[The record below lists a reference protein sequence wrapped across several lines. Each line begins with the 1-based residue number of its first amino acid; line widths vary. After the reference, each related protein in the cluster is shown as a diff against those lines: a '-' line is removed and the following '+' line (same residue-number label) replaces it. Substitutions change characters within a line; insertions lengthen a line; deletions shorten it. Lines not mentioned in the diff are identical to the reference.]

1 MNSNEIREEFLK
13 FFEQNNHKIMPSAS
27 LIPIDETLLF
37 TAAGMVPFKDYF
49 LGNNKPPHT
58 NLVSSQKCIRT
69 VDIDIIGDTD
79 RHLTF
84 FEMLGNFS
92 IGEYF
97 KEQAIKHAYE
107 FITKNLG
114 INPDD
119 LWFTVY
125 KDDDESFNIW
135 KDVIG
140 VPEERIQRG
149 DKDNFWQM
157 NIPGPCG
164 PCSEIFIDRGPDYG
178 EEGGPIGGGEDRF
191 IEIWNLVFMESIQDE
206 PYNVVGELP
215 AKNID
220 TGMGLERIAM
230 VLQDKESPFEIDTF
244 ESIYEQLKPKIKTPN
259 KKYERIIL
267 DHMKASTFM
276 ISDGVVPTNEGR
288 GYILRRLIRRAIRAY
303 YGLTNEIDSIEFLI
317 SPIVEIYKDHYP
329 DLYKNID
336 KIKKLYTTEENLFH
350 KTLEKGTVEINRL
363 IQDKETFDEEKAF
376 YLFETFGFPYELTK
390 EIAFENNIQLND
402 DKYMKKFQEHQA
414 KSSAF
419 KKEIS
424 NISEFDV
431 DCNVF
436 TGYENTNT
444 ISEVTLVLNENGTT
458 TIFTEAT
465 PFYYEAGGQISDQGS
480 IVFEDKEYTVA
491 DVVQSSSGATGLV
504 INKDIEIQSGEKIES
519 KVNESFRRSVS
530 KSHTSA
536 HIVHSSL
543 RNILGDHVAQAG
555 SYVAPGRFRF
565 DFSHSEKVTQE
576 ELNEIFTL
584 SNKNVFS
591 DLKVDTKIMNIDDAK
606 KEGALAFFGDKY
618 DDDVRVV
625 NIGNFS
631 KELCGG
637 THVSNSNEI
646 GLIVLLNES
655 SIGSNLRRVEML
667 SGFEAYDFMTNAY
680 NSYKNVSTLWN
691 THIENVATKLE
702 SFFNSYEE
710 LKSQVD
716 QFKQIRN
723 NEMVDQISNK
733 FENVGD
739 YKVFI
744 NQVSMD
750 TVDDIRNVAINSINN
765 GVVDYIYLISQ
776 IESKFVIVA
785 MKNEKVIKDMNVSE
799 LVIETSKNFGGGASK
814 DQVLSVGVGPNDYS
828 KDETLKYVKE
838 SIVNNLKWKT

>member
-504 INKDIEIQSGEKIES
+504 INEDIEIQSGEKIES

-591 DLKVDTKIMNIDDAK
+591 DLKVDTKVMNIDEAK

-680 NSYKNVSTLWN
+680 NSYKSVSNLLN
-691 THIENVATKLE
+691 TNIENVTTKLE

-765 GVVDYIYLISQ
+765 GVVDYIYLIAQ

-814 DQVLSVGVGPNDYS
+814 DQVLSVGGGPNDYS
-828 KDETLKYVKE
+828 IDETLKYVKE
-838 SIVNNLKWKT
+838 SIVNNIK

>member
-244 ESIYEQLKPKIKTPN
+244 ESIYEQLKPKIKNPN

-419 KKEIS
+419 KKETS

-504 INKDIEIQSGEKIES
+504 INEDIEIQSGEKIES

-680 NSYKNVSTLWN
+680 NSYKNVSNLLN
-691 THIENVATKLE
+691 TNIENVPTKLE

-765 GVVDYIYLISQ
+765 GVVDYIYLIAQ

-785 MKNEKVIKDMNVSE
+785 MKNEKVIQDMNVSE

-814 DQVLSVGVGPNDYS
+814 DQVLSVGGGPNDYS
-828 KDETLKYVKE
+828 IDETLKYVKE
-838 SIVNNLKWKT
+838 SIVNNLK

>member
-125 KDDDESFNIW
+125 KDDEESFNIW

-363 IQDKETFDEEKAF
+363 IQDKEKFDEEKAF

-414 KSSAF
+414 KSNAF

-480 IVFEDKEYTVA
+480 IIFEDKEYTVA

-504 INKDIEIQSGEKIES
+504 IKEDIGIQSGEKIES

-591 DLKVDTKIMNIDDAK
+591 DLKVDTKVMNIDEAK

-680 NSYKNVSTLWN
+680 NSYKSVSNLLN
-691 THIENVATKLE
+691 TNIENVPTKLE
-702 SFFNSYEE
+702 SLFNSYEE

-814 DQVLSVGVGPNDYS
+814 DQVLSVGGGPNDYS
-828 KDETLKYVKE
+828 IDETLKYVKE
-838 SIVNNLKWKT
+838 SIVNNIK

>member
-49 LGNNKPPHT
+49 LGNNKPPHV

-107 FITKNLG
+107 FITKNLE

-419 KKEIS
+419 KKETS

-504 INKDIEIQSGEKIES
+504 INEDIEIQSGEKIES

-591 DLKVDTKIMNIDDAK
+591 DLKVDTKIMNIDEAK

-680 NSYKNVSTLWN
+680 NSYKSVSNLLN
-691 THIENVATKLE
+691 TNIENVPTKLE
-702 SFFNSYEE
+702 SLFNSYEE

-723 NEMVDQISNK
+723 NEMVDQISNQ

-765 GVVDYIYLISQ
+765 GVVDYIYLIAQ

-814 DQVLSVGVGPNDYS
+814 DQVLSVGGGPNDYS
-828 KDETLKYVKE
+828 IDETLKYVKE
-838 SIVNNLKWKT
+838 SIVNNLK

>member
-107 FITKNLG
+107 FITKNLE

-419 KKEIS
+419 KKETS

-504 INKDIEIQSGEKIES
+504 INEDIEIQSGEKIES

-576 ELNEIFTL
+576 ELNEIFSL

-591 DLKVDTKIMNIDDAK
+591 DLKVDTKIMNIDEAK

-646 GLIVLLNES
+646 GLIV
-655 SIGSNLRRVEML
+655 
-667 SGFEAYDFMTNAY
+667 Y
-680 NSYKNVSTLWN
+680 
-691 THIENVATKLE
+691 
-702 SFFNSYEE
+702 
-710 LKSQVD
+710 
-716 QFKQIRN
+716 
-723 NEMVDQISNK
+723 
-733 FENVGD
+733 
-739 YKVFI
+739 
-744 NQVSMD
+744 
-750 TVDDIRNVAINSINN
+750 
-765 GVVDYIYLISQ
+765 
-776 IESKFVIVA
+776 
-785 MKNEKVIKDMNVSE
+785 
-799 LVIETSKNFGGGASK
+799 
-814 DQVLSVGVGPNDYS
+814 
-828 KDETLKYVKE
+828 
-838 SIVNNLKWKT
+838 

>member
-244 ESIYEQLKPKIKTPN
+244 ESIYDQLKPKIKTPN

-303 YGLTNEIDSIEFLI
+303 YGLTNEIDPIEFLI

-419 KKEIS
+419 KKETS

-504 INKDIEIQSGEKIES
+504 INEDIEIQSGEKIES

-680 NSYKNVSTLWN
+680 NSYKSVSNLLN
-691 THIENVATKLE
+691 TNIENVPTKLE
-702 SFFNSYEE
+702 SLFNSYEE

-765 GVVDYIYLISQ
+765 GVVDYIYLIAQ

-814 DQVLSVGVGPNDYS
+814 DQVLSVGGGPNDYS
-828 KDETLKYVKE
+828 IDETLKYVKE
-838 SIVNNLKWKT
+838 SIVNNLK

>member
-419 KKEIS
+419 KKETS

-504 INKDIEIQSGEKIES
+504 INEDIEIQSGEKIES

-543 RNILGDHVAQAG
+543 RKILGDHVAQAG

-591 DLKVDTKIMNIDDAK
+591 DLKVDTKIMNIDEAK

-680 NSYKNVSTLWN
+680 NSYKSVSNLLN
-691 THIENVATKLE
+691 TNIENVPTKLE
-702 SFFNSYEE
+702 SLFNSYEE

-814 DQVLSVGVGPNDYS
+814 DQVLSVGGGPNDYS
-828 KDETLKYVKE
+828 IDETLKYVKE
-838 SIVNNLKWKT
+838 SIVNNLK

>member
-363 IQDKETFDEEKAF
+363 IQDKEKFDEEKAF

-414 KSSAF
+414 KSSSF

-504 INKDIEIQSGEKIES
+504 INEDIEIQSGEKIES

-543 RNILGDHVAQAG
+543 RKILGDHVAQAG

-591 DLKVDTKIMNIDDAK
+591 DLKVDTKIMNIDEAK

-680 NSYKNVSTLWN
+680 NSYKSVSNLLN
-691 THIENVATKLE
+691 TNIENVPTKLE
-702 SFFNSYEE
+702 SLFNSYEE

-814 DQVLSVGVGPNDYS
+814 DQVLSVGGGPNDYS
-828 KDETLKYVKE
+828 IDETLKYVKE
-838 SIVNNLKWKT
+838 SIVNNIK

>member
-244 ESIYEQLKPKIKTPN
+244 ESIYEQLKPKIKNPN

-480 IVFEDKEYTVA
+480 IIFEDKEYTVA

-504 INKDIEIQSGEKIES
+504 INEDIEIQSGEKIES

-591 DLKVDTKIMNIDDAK
+591 DLKVDTKIMNIDEAK

-680 NSYKNVSTLWN
+680 NSYKSVSNLLN
-691 THIENVATKLE
+691 TNIENVPTKLE

-814 DQVLSVGVGPNDYS
+814 DQVLSVGGGPNDYS
-828 KDETLKYVKE
+828 IDETLKYVKE
-838 SIVNNLKWKT
+838 SIVNNLK

>member
-49 LGNNKPPHT
+49 LGNNKPPHV

-230 VLQDKESPFEIDTF
+230 VLQDKESPFEIATF

-363 IQDKETFDEEKAF
+363 IQDKEKFDEEKAF

-480 IVFEDKEYTVA
+480 IVFEDKEYTVS

-504 INKDIEIQSGEKIES
+504 IKEDIGIQSGEKIES

-543 RNILGDHVAQAG
+543 RKILGDHVAQAG

-591 DLKVDTKIMNIDDAK
+591 DLKVDTKIMNIDEAK

-680 NSYKNVSTLWN
+680 NSYKSVSNLLN
-691 THIENVATKLE
+691 TNIENVPTKLE
-702 SFFNSYEE
+702 SLFNSYEE

-814 DQVLSVGVGPNDYS
+814 DQVLSVGGGPNDYS
-828 KDETLKYVKE
+828 IDETLKYVKE
-838 SIVNNLKWKT
+838 SIVNNLK

>member
-504 INKDIEIQSGEKIES
+504 INEDIEIQSGEKIES

-680 NSYKNVSTLWN
+680 NSYKNVSNLLN
-691 THIENVATKLE
+691 TNIENVPTKLE

-765 GVVDYIYLISQ
+765 GVVDYIYLIAQ

-814 DQVLSVGVGPNDYS
+814 DQVLSVGGGPNDYS
-828 KDETLKYVKE
+828 IDETLKYVKE
-838 SIVNNLKWKT
+838 SIVNNLK

>member
-363 IQDKETFDEEKAF
+363 IQDKEKFDEEKAF

-504 INKDIEIQSGEKIES
+504 INEDIEIQSGEKIES

-591 DLKVDTKIMNIDDAK
+591 DLKVDTKIMNIDEAK

-680 NSYKNVSTLWN
+680 NSYKSVSNLLN
-691 THIENVATKLE
+691 TNIENVPTKLE
-702 SFFNSYEE
+702 SLFNSYEE

-814 DQVLSVGVGPNDYS
+814 DQVLSVGGGPNDYS
-828 KDETLKYVKE
+828 IDETLKYVKE
-838 SIVNNLKWKT
+838 SIVNNLK

>member
-49 LGNNKPPHT
+49 LGNNKPPHV

-107 FITKNLG
+107 FITKNLE

-419 KKEIS
+419 KKETS

-504 INKDIEIQSGEKIES
+504 INEDIKIQSGEKIES

-591 DLKVDTKIMNIDDAK
+591 DLKVDTKIMNIDEAK

-680 NSYKNVSTLWN
+680 NSYKSVSNLLN
-691 THIENVATKLE
+691 TNIENVPTKLE
-702 SFFNSYEE
+702 SLFNSYEE

-765 GVVDYIYLISQ
+765 GVVDYIYLIAQ

-814 DQVLSVGVGPNDYS
+814 DQVLSVGGGPNDYS
-828 KDETLKYVKE
+828 IDETLKYVKE
-838 SIVNNLKWKT
+838 SIVNNLK

>member
-49 LGNNKPPHT
+49 LGNNKPPHV

-244 ESIYEQLKPKIKTPN
+244 ESIYEQLKSKIKTPN

-317 SPIVEIYKDHYP
+317 SPIVEVYKDHYP

-419 KKEIS
+419 KKETS
-424 NISEFDV
+424 NKSEFDV

-504 INKDIEIQSGEKIES
+504 INEDIEIQSGEKIES

-680 NSYKNVSTLWN
+680 NSYKSVSNLLN
-691 THIENVATKLE
+691 TNIENVPTKLE
-702 SFFNSYEE
+702 SLFNSYEE

-765 GVVDYIYLISQ
+765 GVVDYIYLIAQ

-814 DQVLSVGVGPNDYS
+814 DQVLSVGGGPNDYS
-828 KDETLKYVKE
+828 IDETLKYVKE
-838 SIVNNLKWKT
+838 SIVNNLK

>member
-49 LGNNKPPHT
+49 LGNNKPPHV

-419 KKEIS
+419 KKETS

-504 INKDIEIQSGEKIES
+504 INEDIEIQSGEKIES

-591 DLKVDTKIMNIDDAK
+591 DLKVDTKIMNIDEAK

-680 NSYKNVSTLWN
+680 NSYKNVSNLLN
-691 THIENVATKLE
+691 TNIENVPTKLE

-723 NEMVDQISNK
+723 NEIVDEISNK
-733 FENVGD
+733 FE
-739 YKVFI
+739 
-744 NQVSMD
+744 
-750 TVDDIRNVAINSINN
+750 
-765 GVVDYIYLISQ
+765 
-776 IESKFVIVA
+776 
-785 MKNEKVIKDMNVSE
+785 
-799 LVIETSKNFGGGASK
+799 
-814 DQVLSVGVGPNDYS
+814 SV
-828 KDETLKYVKE
+828 
-838 SIVNNLKWKT
+838 

>member
-49 LGNNKPPHT
+49 LGNNKPPHV

-419 KKEIS
+419 KKETS

-504 INKDIEIQSGEKIES
+504 INEDIEIQSGEKIES

-680 NSYKNVSTLWN
+680 NSYKNVSNLLN
-691 THIENVATKLE
+691 TNIENVPTKLE

-765 GVVDYIYLISQ
+765 GVVDYIYLIAQ

-814 DQVLSVGVGPNDYS
+814 DQVLSVGGGPNDYS
-828 KDETLKYVKE
+828 IDETLKYVKE
-838 SIVNNLKWKT
+838 SIVNNLK

>member
-49 LGNNKPPHT
+49 LGNNKPPHV

-107 FITKNLG
+107 FITKNLE

-363 IQDKETFDEEKAF
+363 IQDKEKFDEEKAF

-419 KKEIS
+419 KKETS

-504 INKDIEIQSGEKIES
+504 INEDIEIQSGEKIES

-591 DLKVDTKIMNIDDAK
+591 DLKVDTKIMNIDEAK

-680 NSYKNVSTLWN
+680 NSYKSVSNLLN
-691 THIENVATKLE
+691 TNIENVPTKLE
-702 SFFNSYEE
+702 SLFNSYEE

-814 DQVLSVGVGPNDYS
+814 DQVLSVGGGPNDYS
-828 KDETLKYVKE
+828 IDETLKYVKE
-838 SIVNNLKWKT
+838 SIVNNLK

>member
-1 MNSNEIREEFLK
+1 MNSNQIREEFLK

-135 KDVIG
+135 KDVID

-244 ESIYEQLKPKIKTPN
+244 ESIYEQLKPKIKNPN

-363 IQDKETFDEEKAF
+363 IQDKEKFDEEKAF

-504 INKDIEIQSGEKIES
+504 IKEDIGIQSGEKIES

-591 DLKVDTKIMNIDDAK
+591 DLKVDTKIMNIDEAK

-680 NSYKNVSTLWN
+680 NSYKSVSNLLN
-691 THIENVATKLE
+691 TNIENVPTKLE
-702 SFFNSYEE
+702 SLFNSYEE

-814 DQVLSVGVGPNDYS
+814 DKVLSVGGGPNDYS
-828 KDETLKYVKE
+828 IDETLKYVKE
-838 SIVNNLKWKT
+838 SIVNNLK

>member
-49 LGNNKPPHT
+49 LGNNKPPHI

-244 ESIYEQLKPKIKTPN
+244 ESIYEQLKPKIKNPN

-480 IVFEDKEYTVA
+480 IIFEDKEYTVA

-504 INKDIEIQSGEKIES
+504 INEDIEIQSGEKIES

-591 DLKVDTKIMNIDDAK
+591 DLKVDTKIMNIDEAK

-680 NSYKNVSTLWN
+680 NSYKSVSNLLN
-691 THIENVATKLE
+691 TNIENVPTKLE
-702 SFFNSYEE
+702 SLFNSYEE

-814 DQVLSVGVGPNDYS
+814 DQVLSVGGGPNDYS
-828 KDETLKYVKE
+828 IDETLKYVKE
-838 SIVNNLKWKT
+838 SIVNNIK

>member
-244 ESIYEQLKPKIKTPN
+244 ESIYEQLKPKIKNPN

-419 KKEIS
+419 KKETS

-458 TIFTEAT
+458 TIFTEST

-504 INKDIEIQSGEKIES
+504 INEDIEIQSGEKIES

-591 DLKVDTKIMNIDDAK
+591 DLKVDTKIMNIDEAK

-680 NSYKNVSTLWN
+680 NSYKSVSNLLN
-691 THIENVATKLE
+691 TNIENVPTKLE

-765 GVVDYIYLISQ
+765 EVVDYIYLIAQ

-814 DQVLSVGVGPNDYS
+814 DQVLSVGGGPNDYS
-828 KDETLKYVKE
+828 IDETLKYVKE
-838 SIVNNLKWKT
+838 SIVNNLK

>member
-244 ESIYEQLKPKIKTPN
+244 ESIYEQLKPKIKNPN

-419 KKEIS
+419 KKETS

-504 INKDIEIQSGEKIES
+504 INEDIEIQSGEKIES

-680 NSYKNVSTLWN
+680 NSYKNVSNLLN
-691 THIENVATKLE
+691 TNIENVPTKLE

-765 GVVDYIYLISQ
+765 GVVDYIYLIAQ

-814 DQVLSVGVGPNDYS
+814 DQVLSVGGGPNDYS
-828 KDETLKYVKE
+828 IDETLKYVKE
-838 SIVNNLKWKT
+838 SIVNNLK

>member
-1 MNSNEIREEFLK
+1 MNSNVIREEFLK

-107 FITKNLG
+107 FITKNLE

-244 ESIYEQLKPKIKTPN
+244 ESIYDQLKPKIKTPN

-303 YGLTNEIDSIEFLI
+303 YGITNEIDSIEFLI

-363 IQDKETFDEEKAF
+363 IQDKENFDEEKAF

-390 EIAFENNIQLND
+390 EIAFENNIQLDD

-414 KSSAF
+414 KSSSS
-419 KKEIS
+419 KKEMS

-436 TGYENTNT
+436 TGYEHTNT
-444 ISEVTLVLNENGTT
+444 ISEVTLVLNENNTT

-504 INKDIEIQSGEKIES
+504 INEDIKIQSGEKIES

-543 RNILGDHVAQAG
+543 RTILGDHVAQAG

-591 DLKVDTKIMNIDDAK
+591 DLKVHTKIMNIDDAK

-680 NSYKNVSTLWN
+680 NSYKSVSNLLN
-691 THIENVATKLE
+691 TNIENVPTKLE
-702 SFFNSYEE
+702 SFFSSYEE

-799 LVIETSKNFGGGASK
+799 LVIETSKHFGGGASK
-814 DQVLSVGVGPNDYS
+814 DKVLSVGGGPNDYS
-828 KDETLKYVKE
+828 IDETLKYVKE
-838 SIVNNLKWKT
+838 SIVNNLK

>member
-244 ESIYEQLKPKIKTPN
+244 ESIYEQLKPKIKNPN

-480 IVFEDKEYTVA
+480 IIFEDKEYTVA

-504 INKDIEIQSGEKIES
+504 INEDIEIQSGEKIES

-680 NSYKNVSTLWN
+680 NSYKNVSNLLN
-691 THIENVATKLE
+691 TNIENVPTKLE

-814 DQVLSVGVGPNDYS
+814 DQVLSVGGGPNDYS
-828 KDETLKYVKE
+828 IDETLKYVKE
-838 SIVNNLKWKT
+838 SIVNNLK

>member
-303 YGLTNEIDSIEFLI
+303 YGLTNEIDTIEFLI
-317 SPIVEIYKDHYP
+317 SPIVDVYKDHYP

-363 IQDKETFDEEKAF
+363 IQDKEKFDEEKAF

-504 INKDIEIQSGEKIES
+504 IKEDIGIQSGEKIES

-543 RNILGDHVAQAG
+543 RKILGDHVAQAG

-591 DLKVDTKIMNIDDAK
+591 DLKVDTKIMNIDEAK

-680 NSYKNVSTLWN
+680 NSYKSVSNLLN
-691 THIENVATKLE
+691 TNIENVPTKLE
-702 SFFNSYEE
+702 SLFNSYEE

-814 DQVLSVGVGPNDYS
+814 DQVLSVGGGPNDYS
-828 KDETLKYVKE
+828 IDETLKYVKE
-838 SIVNNLKWKT
+838 SIVNNLK

>member
-49 LGNNKPPHT
+49 LGNNKPPHV

-107 FITKNLG
+107 FITKNLE

-206 PYNVVGELP
+206 PYNVGGELP

-317 SPIVEIYKDHYP
+317 SPIVEVYKDHYP

-419 KKEIS
+419 KKETS

-504 INKDIEIQSGEKIES
+504 INEDIEIQSGEKIES

-591 DLKVDTKIMNIDDAK
+591 DLKVDTKIMNIDEAK

-680 NSYKNVSTLWN
+680 NSYKSVSNLLN
-691 THIENVATKLE
+691 TNIENVPTKLE
-702 SFFNSYEE
+702 SLFNSYEE

-814 DQVLSVGVGPNDYS
+814 DQVLSVGGGPNDYS
-828 KDETLKYVKE
+828 IDETLKYVKE
-838 SIVNNLKWKT
+838 SIVNNLK

>member
-49 LGNNKPPHT
+49 LGNNKPPHK

-178 EEGGPIGGGEDRF
+178 KEGGPIGGGEDRF

-363 IQDKETFDEEKAF
+363 IQDKEKFDEEKAF

-424 NISEFDV
+424 NLSEFDV

-444 ISEVTLVLNENGTT
+444 ISEVTLVLNENGAT

-480 IVFEDKEYTVA
+480 IVFEDKEYKVA
-491 DVVQSSSGATGLV
+491 DVIQSSSGATGLV
-504 INKDIEIQSGEKIES
+504 INEDIEIQSGEKIKS
-519 KVNESFRRSVS
+519 KVNETFRSSVS

-591 DLKVDTKIMNIDDAK
+591 DLKVDTKIMNIDEAK

-625 NIGNFS
+625 NIGSFS

-680 NSYKNVSTLWN
+680 NSYKSVSNLLN
-691 THIENVATKLE
+691 TNIENVPTKLE

-716 QFKQIRN
+716 QFKQIQN

-733 FENVGD
+733 FENVGN

-776 IESKFVIVA
+776 IDSKFVIVA

-814 DQVLSVGVGPNDYS
+814 DEVLSVGGGPNDYS
-828 KDETLKYVKE
+828 IDETLKYVKE
-838 SIVNNLKWKT
+838 SIVDNLK

>member
-244 ESIYEQLKPKIKTPN
+244 ESIYEQLKPKIKNPN

-303 YGLTNEIDSIEFLI
+303 YGLTNEIDTIEFLI
-317 SPIVEIYKDHYP
+317 SPIVDVYKDHYP

-363 IQDKETFDEEKAF
+363 IQDKESFDEEKAF

-402 DKYMKKFQEHQA
+402 DKYMKKFKDHQA

-419 KKEIS
+419 KKEVS

-480 IVFEDKEYTVA
+480 IIFEDKEYTVA

-504 INKDIEIQSGEKIES
+504 INEDIEIQSGEKIES

-543 RNILGDHVAQAG
+543 RKILGDHVAQAG

-591 DLKVDTKIMNIDDAK
+591 DLKVDTKIMNIDEAK

-680 NSYKNVSTLWN
+680 NSYKSVSNLLN
-691 THIENVATKLE
+691 TNIENVPTKLE
-702 SFFNSYEE
+702 SLFNSYEE

-814 DQVLSVGVGPNDYS
+814 DQVLSVGGGPNDYS
-828 KDETLKYVKE
+828 IDETLKYVKE
-838 SIVNNLKWKT
+838 SIVNNLK

>member
-244 ESIYEQLKPKIKTPN
+244 ESIYEQLKPKIKNPN

-303 YGLTNEIDSIEFLI
+303 YGLTNEIDTIEFLI
-317 SPIVEIYKDHYP
+317 SPIVDVYKDHYP

-363 IQDKETFDEEKAF
+363 IQDKESFDEEKAF

-419 KKEIS
+419 KKEVS

-480 IVFEDKEYTVA
+480 IIFEDKEYTVA

-504 INKDIEIQSGEKIES
+504 INEDIEIQSGEKIES

-543 RNILGDHVAQAG
+543 RKILGDHVAQAG

-591 DLKVDTKIMNIDDAK
+591 DLKVDTKIMNIDEAK

-680 NSYKNVSTLWN
+680 NSYKSVSNLLN
-691 THIENVATKLE
+691 TNIENVPTKLE
-702 SFFNSYEE
+702 SLFNSYEE

-814 DQVLSVGVGPNDYS
+814 DQVLSVGGGPNDYS
-828 KDETLKYVKE
+828 IDETLKYVKE
-838 SIVNNLKWKT
+838 SIVNNLK